1 MSHDAATGYINR
13 ASLSGGGIIASYGKN
28 QVGTAYEQLQ
38 NGARAL
44 DLRPKYLTNG
54 TVIFHHG
61 MVNIPVT
68 LNQLLSDVIQW
79 CNENDDELVLLLSS
93 ELGYESYID
102 EYSDDLVAIEAIQS
116 IYSEMGVAYFHC
128 NDVYGLTVEETM
140 QIAELSSGGYLLA
153 LDGQDKYASFCGK
166 SNWVSSE
173 LVTCYPPGE
182 EKCTNGRNT
191 VPMSHLQDY
200 IKSSANN
207 EASDDSS
214 TLGPPADL
222 YNTPFNEIQA
232 LWQVTVNS
240 ATAGLAHLSSILN
253 DNIKSK
259 VNEEMV
265 NVIYDGK
272 LDAISLFAVDN
283 VALNGNALL
292 SVLRNACGQSE
303 LEKCGQSIP
312 PPKLKYFRMSWIGWT
327 VLYAGI
333 TALAFSVVCR
343 KEDKRLLNT
352 FFERLKNGDASD
364 NSSRREELL
373 KNGHQ
378 LPDITP
384 F

>member
-1 MSHDAATGYINR
+1 M
-13 ASLSGGGIIASYGKN
+13 
-28 QVGTAYEQLQ
+28 
-38 NGARAL
+38 
-44 DLRPKYLTNG
+44 
-54 TVIFHHG
+54 
-61 MVNIPVT
+61 
-68 LNQLLSDVIQW
+68 
-79 CNENDDELVLLLSS
+79 LLLAS
-93 ELGYESYID
+93 ELGYESYND

-116 IYSEMGVAYFHC
+116 IYSELGVAYVHC

-153 LDGQDKYASFCGK
+153 LDGQDVVCHTRPFCGK
-166 SNWVSSE
+166 ITSLGNPWVSSE
-173 LVTCYPPGE
+173 LVTCYPAGE

-191 VPMSHLQDY
+191 VPMSHLKDY
-200 IKSSANN
+200 IKASANN

-222 YNTPFNEIQA
+222 YNHPFNEIQA
-232 LWQVTVNS
+232 LWQVTVES

-265 NVIYDGK
+265 NVIYNGE

-292 SVLRNACGQSE
+292 SVLRNTCGQSE

-312 PPKLKYFRMSWIGWT
+312 PPKLRYFRMSWIGWT

-333 TALAFSVVCR
+333 TVLAFSVVCR

-352 FFERLKNGDASD
+352 FFERIRNGDASD
-364 NSSRREELL
+364 DSSRREELL
-373 KNGHQ
+373 QN
-378 LPDITP
+378 
-384 F
+384 